1 MSTTEPEVLDDL
13 DAKMRELVGS
23 GYDALSEEMQAGIL
37 GAIAYAVARWEGG
50 GGGGGGSTTAEA
62 LGTTGSDVSVGTASP
77 PTAGQ
82 VLTATSATA
91 AAWQTPATPP
101 SASSSVTSETSY
113 GGAASAGSASTYARG
128 DHTHGTPPLS
138 SAIPAAL
145 GSASAGA
152 ATAPSRADHVH
163 PMPTAA
169 DVGAYYA
176 GGTDVPIADGGTGA
190 STASAAF
197 DALAPATTDEDLV
210 VRRGGTNIRLAAP
223 ASSERASRVLGFS
236 AGEIAWVLMPVIGVL
251 GTGHQYSIDAC
262 SVATVVGDVEVL

>member
-62 LGTTGSDVSVGTASP
+62 LGTTGADVTVGTSSP

-82 VLTATSATA
+82 VLTATGATSAT
-91 AAWQTPATPP
+91 WQTPAAGVSP
-101 SASSSVTSETSY
+101 SGSVTSETAY
-113 GGAASAGSASTYARG
+113 GQAASAGSASTYARG
-128 DHTHGTPPLS
+128 DHTHGTPALS
-138 SAIPAAL
+138 SATPAAL
-145 GSASAGA
+145 GSAAAGVA
-152 ATAPSRADHVH
+152 ASPSRADHVH

-176 GGTDVPIADGGTGA
+176 GGGAVAIADGGTGHP
-190 STASAAF
+190 TAAAAF
-197 DALAPATTDEDLV
+197 DALAPTTTAEDLI

-223 ASSERASRVLGFS
+223 ATSERASRVLGFS

-251 GTGHQYSIDAC
+251 GTGPQYSIDAC